1 MRAVHA
7 NCTAAFRHA
16 GASQTCLSEAAVGK
30 QSHVVVVVGGGGGGG
45 GVVGVG
51 CWLLVVCCSMGTKL
65 LWERSNI
72 GQSVVSNFHLSRC
85 FCARKG

>member
-30 QSHVVVVVGGGGGGG
+30 QSHVVVVV
-45 GVVGVG
+45 VVG
-51 CWLLVVCCSMGTKL
+51 CWLFVVCCSMGTKL

-72 GQSVVSNFHLSRC
+72 GQSIVSNFHLSRC

>member
-30 QSHVVVVVGGGGGGG
+30 QSHVVVVV
-45 GVVGVG
+45 VV
-51 CWLLVVCCSMGTKL
+51 CWLLLVLFVVCCSMGTKL

>member
-30 QSHVVVVVGGGGGGG
+30 QSHVVVVVVVV
-45 GVVGVG
+45 VVG
-51 CWLLVVCCSMGTKL
+51 CLLFVVP
-65 LWERSNI
+65 WERSSCGSAATLDRALLAI
-72 GQSVVSNFHLSRC
+72 ST
-85 FCARKG
+85 